1 MKKKI
6 QELEIGDHVR
16 QTSCTSIKKRKVGEI
31 ISILSD
37 NKKDPTIECIQI
49 DDKSLEPIEKSVGK
63 YKKFKCKRS
72 KLKHY
77 IPRKKLFKKK
87 SFSVGEY
94 IIYKTNGRAKYG
106 RILGY
111 LNKEEGLYPHSYDLG
126 DHNGKDLLECVQVET
141 KVGLPRILD
150 QNNKPKTFIAEPNKC
165 KLIDIIDVDD
175 KGNPTAAIRLNI

>member
-77 IPRKKLFKKK
+77 IPRKKLFKK
-87 SFSVGEY
+87 
-94 IIYKTNGRAKYG
+94 
-106 RILGY
+106 
-111 LNKEEGLYPHSYDLG
+111 NK
-126 DHNGKDLLECVQVET
+126 
-141 KVGLPRILD
+141 
-150 QNNKPKTFIAEPNKC
+150 
-165 KLIDIIDVDD
+165 
-175 KGNPTAAIRLNI
+175 